1 MCYMYIIYRPT
12 VKLLGYSSMGTQKG
26 ENSYDFTYKSLTSYF
41 CSVRQIILILN
52 SLQSQWT

>member
-1 MCYMYIIYRPT
+1 MYIIYRPT
-12 VKLLGYSSMGTQKG
+12 VKLLRYSSMGTQKG
-26 ENSYDFTYKSLTSYF
+26 ENSYDFTYKSFTSYF